1 MIILK
6 HLVAFTHAHILTRI
20 ISPNLM
26 AIVVCTAIANGGD
39 AEWNFAYER
48 YLDSNLASEKEILLY
63 AVSCTRNQPTLIK

>member
-1 MIILK
+1 
-6 HLVAFTHAHILTRI
+6 
-20 ISPNLM
+20 M